1 MLPNFLIIG
10 AMKAGTTSLY
20 NYLHQHPQ
28 IFMPSEKEIHFFN
41 RDENWNRGIAWYEG
55 YFQESDGAMAVG
67 EASPGYT
74 MFPHSPDVPGRIA
87 TLIPDARLVY
97 LIRHPIERM
106 RSHYAHRLAYGH
118 ETRPIREALLE
129 NPLYANMSRYW
140 RQIEQYLGYFEP
152 QQLLA
157 ITSEELRRAR
167 AETLRQVYDFLGV
180 SAEVGTTEL
189 EHEFHRTSQ
198 MRVWRSV
205 PRAILRVP
213 GASAAARFI
222 SQPLKNR
229 LYERMTSPAVPRE
242 QLEISDDLRV
252 RLEDMVRDD
261 VRLLRTFLA
270 PEFSG
275 WGIV

>member
-20 NYLHQHPQ
+20 NYLRHHPQ
-28 IFMPSEKEIHFFN
+28 ILMPTQKEIHFFN
-41 RDENWNRGIAWYEG
+41 RDENWNRGQAWYEG
-55 YFQESDGAMAVG
+55 YFQDPNGALAVG

-74 MFPHSPDVPGRIA
+74 MFPHSPDVPTRIA
-87 TLIPDARLVY
+87 TLIPEARLVY

-106 RSHYAHRLAYGH
+106 RSHYAHRLAYDH
-118 ETRPIREALLE
+118 ESRPMQEALLE

-140 RQIEQYLGYFEP
+140 RQIERYLGHFEP
-152 QQLLA
+152 EQLLV
-157 ITSEELRRAR
+157 ITSEELRFSR

-180 SAEVGTTEL
+180 SAEVRTTEL
-189 EHEFHRTSQ
+189 EREFHRTSQ
-198 MRVWRSV
+198 LRVWRSV
-205 PRAILRVP
+205 PRAIRDLP
-213 GASAAARFI
+213 GTSAAARFI
-222 SQPLKNR
+222 PAPLKKR
-229 LYERMTSPAVPRE
+229 LYERLTGPAVPRE

-261 VRLLRTFLA
+261 VGLLRTFLGS
-270 PEFSG
+270 EFSG